1 MRVISQLNAAAAR
14 LVALLHARLTRFGI
28 RVVRAADNGSCEF
41 DVGAAYTATQAAGT
55 KTFAGCSNFSSQ
67 SGSYSLRAEV
77 WDYVNVDAGLQAVAA
92 IDAVNVVAA
101 ATTVYPAP
109 TRLSPNNGAVL
120 TGASVTIS
128 CSNTGAPAYEIGLS
142 VSGVLQSI
150 SLLNS
155 TSYSTSNCPN
165 RSGNRTFRVQ

>member
-1 MRVISQLNAAAAR
+1 M
-14 LVALLHARLTRFGI
+14 H
-28 RVVRAADNGSCEF
+28 
-41 DVGAAYTATQAAGT
+41 
-55 KTFAGCSNFSSQ
+55 
-67 SGSYSLRAEV
+67 
-77 WDYVNVDAGLQAVAA
+77 
-92 IDAVNVVAA
+92 
-101 ATTVYPAP
+101 PAP

-155 TSYSTSNCPN
+155 TSYSFTAVAGQTYTWDIASYSAYTSYSTSNCPN